1 MSDQLTR
8 LAAQLRDELG
18 CRAHPLAVLAG
29 PDEALDWPARL
40 NARVDGIA
48 LALLSPDDDEAADMA
63 IDVMAALWP
72 RTDPPPEWWTTPVGR
87 VLARSVGAD
96 DTEAVTH
103 SVAAAMLGVT
113 RGTIAQLV
121 HRGKLDRHPDGGV
134 LRASIMQRIAQ
145 RHT

>member
-1 MSDQLTR
+1 MSDLHTR
-8 LAAQLRDELG
+8 LVAQLRDELG
-18 CRAHPLAVLAG
+18 RCAYPLAVLAG

-48 LALLSPDDDEAADMA
+48 LALLSPDDDEAAEMA
-63 IDVMAALWP
+63 VDVMAALWP
-72 RTDPPPEWWTTPVGR
+72 RTDPDPSWWQTPLGR

-96 DTEAVTH
+96 DVEAVTH

-121 HRGKLDRHPDGGV
+121 HRGALDRHPDGGV
-134 LRASIMQRIAQ
+134 LRSSILQRIAQ
-145 RHT
+145 RRT

>member
-29 PDEALDWPARL
+29 PDETLTWPTRLEAR
-40 NARVDGIA
+40 AEGIA
-48 LALLSPDDDEAADMA
+48 LALLSSDDEEAAGMA
-63 IDVMAALWP
+63 VDVMAALWP
-72 RTDPPPEWWTTPVGR
+72 TGDPPPEWWTTPVGR

-96 DTEAVTH
+96 DAEAVTH

-134 LRASIMQRIAQ
+134 LRSSIMQRIAQ